1 MPSCCDGT
9 WKTVRKTRCCDGYV
23 TEEVIEFCVDF
34 IPDLK
39 AIGVPESRHEG
50 RLRGKGTLGCKAM
63 ICRDGHSLN
72 QAHYTVL
79 QRSILVAPYINEH
92 KNLIRLK
99 HPGQSD
105 EWIISEHMASFGG

>member
-23 TEEVIEFCVDF
+23 KEEVIEFCVDF

-39 AIGVPESRHEG
+39 ATGVPESRHEG
-50 RLRGKGTLGCKAM
+50 RLRGKGTVGCKAM

-79 QRSILVAPYINEH
+79 QRLSWLPRISMNTRILY
-92 KNLIRLK
+92 
-99 HPGQSD
+99 
-105 EWIISEHMASFGG
+105 ASNTQNSLMNGL